1 MRMPTEVDPVNET
14 MSTAFELTSASPI
27 SAPEPLTK
35 LTTPRGS
42 TASTTRQ
49 SSTTASGSCG
59 AGFTTTVLP
68 QASAGPILPAQFVIG
83 KLNGVMQATT
93 PAGSRT
99 TTPDESIFPA
109 EVGVSIGGSASW
121 TGAPA

>member
-1 MRMPTEVDPVNET
+1 MPTEVDPVNET
-14 MSTAFELTSASPI
+14 MSTALELTSASPI

-42 TASTTRQ
+42 TQSTMRQ
-49 SSTTASGSCG
+49 TSTTASGSCG

-68 QASAGPILPAQFVIG
+68 QASAGPILAAQLVMG

-93 PAGSRT
+93 PTGSRT
-99 TTPDESIFPA
+99 TTPDERIFPVQGA
-109 EVGVSIGGSASW
+109 VWVGGSPSW
-121 TGAPA
+121 TGTA